1 MGGDVNVSLDEPGI
15 YEKLDPSCLRE
26 RIGGLPFQCL
36 HAWEEGLQFSL
47 PAAYRKARNVIVAG
61 VGGSAIGGELMGDL
75 ISKEG
80 SPLVTVCRDYRLP
93 PYLSADSLVIISSY
107 SGNTEETVAAFQDAI
122 ERGAKVVAVTTGGRL
137 LELAERAG
145 VPVFRVDYEG
155 EPRTALGYSFLVP
168 LAMLQ
173 NLGLIAGSDE
183 AVLEATEVLY
193 SLGHSL
199 EPLTPTNDNPA
210 KELALTLQGK
220 LIVIY
225 GGGMLCG
232 VARRWKTQFNENAK
246 TWAFV
251 ELLPEAGHNAIA
263 GLGWPRAMGRKA
275 CGVLLNTLSLHP
287 RIKQRYQVIEELLG
301 RAGVECRTV
310 DGVGQS
316 HLAQILSAVMFGD
329 FTSYYLALLN
339 GEDPSPVPALDYL
352 KSVLRKSDVGSGAAS
367 APERSRAVP
376 NARAEDRSV

>member
-1 MGGDVNVSLDEPGI
+1 MANDAVAALDAPNL
-15 YEKLDPSCLRE
+15 YERLDPSRLRE
-26 RIGGLPFQCL
+26 RIGGLPLQCL
-36 HAWEEGLQFSL
+36 QAWEKGLQFSL
-47 PAAYRKARNVIVAG
+47 PPGYRKARNVIVAG
-61 VGGSAIGGELMGDL
+61 VGGSAIGGELMADL

-80 SPLVTVCRDYRLP
+80 SPLVTVCRDYNLP
-93 PYLSADSLVIISSY
+93 PYLGPDSLVIASSY
-107 SGNTEETVAAFQDAI
+107 SGNTEETVAAFEDAL

-173 NLGLIAGSDE
+173 NLGLSPNSDE
-183 AVLEATEVLY
+183 AVVEAAEVLV

-199 EPLTPTNDNPA
+199 NPNTPTHDNPA
-210 KELALTLQGK
+210 KELALTLNGK
-220 LIVIY
+220 MIVVY

-232 VARRWKTQFNENAK
+232 VARRWKTQLNENAK
-246 TWAFV
+246 AWAFV

-263 GLGWPRAMGRKA
+263 GLWWPRPMGRKV

-287 RIKQRYQVIEELLG
+287 RIKLRYQVIQDLLG
-301 RAGVECRTV
+301 RAGVDCRTV

-329 FTSYYLALLN
+329 FASYYLALLN
-339 GEDPSPVPALDYL
+339 GEDPSPVPPLDYL
-352 KSVLRKSDVGSGAAS
+352 KNVLRRSRADHETPWAPDGPRAASPNRREKSDV
-367 APERSRAVP
+367 
-376 NARAEDRSV
+376 

>member
-1 MGGDVNVSLDEPGI
+1 MGGDVSAALDDLRLHER
-15 YEKLDPSCLRE
+15 LDPSRLRD
-26 RIGGLPFQCL
+26 RIGGLPLQCL
-36 HAWEEGLQFSL
+36 HAWEMGLQFSL
-47 PAAYRKARNVIVAG
+47 PPEYREARNVIVAG
-61 VGGSAIGGELMGDL
+61 VGGSAIGGELMADL

-80 SPLVTVCRDYRLP
+80 SPLVTVCRDYHLP
-93 PYLSADSLVIISSY
+93 PYLGPDSLVIASSY
-107 SGNTEETVAAFQDAI
+107 SGNTEETVAAFEDAL

-137 LELAERAG
+137 LQLAERAG
-145 VPVFRVDYEG
+145 VPVFRVDYQG

-173 NLGLIAGSDE
+173 NLGLSPNSDE
-183 AVLEATEVLY
+183 AVTEAAEVLV

-199 EPLTPTNDNPA
+199 KPETPTQDNPA
-210 KELALTLQGK
+210 KELALTLHGK
-220 LIVIY
+220 MIVVY

-232 VARRWKTQFNENAK
+232 VARRWKTQLNENAK
-246 TWAFV
+246 AWAFV

-263 GLGWPRAMGRKA
+263 GLWWPRPMGRNV

-287 RIKQRYQVIEELLG
+287 RIKLRYQVIHDLLA

-316 HLAQILSAVMFGD
+316 PLAQILSSVMFGD

-339 GEDPSPVPALDYL
+339 GEDPSPVPPLDYL
-352 KSVLRKSDVGSGAAS
+352 KNVLRRSTYDHHDGQTPDGTQSAAPARREKRDV
-367 APERSRAVP
+367 
-376 NARAEDRSV
+376 